1 MSPSI
6 KIGAVWLLNKT
17 NEMMTATPKRA
28 MDITITALAIFLLS
42 VLLTFIDYHPN
53 NLGVGQ
59 SNIINE
65 RVVPNPPETYLA
77 PEPCCNGSGP
87 TKPYIPWYITY

>member
-42 VLLTFIDYHPN
+42 VLLTFIDYRPN
-53 NLGVGQ
+53 NLWVGQ

-65 RVVPNPPETYLA
+65 CIAPNPPVTYEA
-77 PEPCCNGSGP
+77 PEPSCNCSGP
-87 TKPYIPWYITY
+87 TKP